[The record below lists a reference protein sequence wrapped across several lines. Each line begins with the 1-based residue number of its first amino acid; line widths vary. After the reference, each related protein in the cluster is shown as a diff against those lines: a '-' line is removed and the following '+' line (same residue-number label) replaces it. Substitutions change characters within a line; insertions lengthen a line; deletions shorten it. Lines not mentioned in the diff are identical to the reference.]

1 MISRGAWSTN
11 DIGGE
16 RVQVFTGAHPHDPT
30 LFHQHKLL
38 HMPNASS
45 SFVLFILANYL
56 HLAYQNFNIKGRN
69 SIFQYYVFS

>member
-16 RVQVFTGAHPHDPT
+16 RVHVFTGAHPHDPT
-30 LFHQHKLL
+30 LLHQDKLL

-45 SFVLFILANYL
+45 SLSSAFVLFILAN
-56 HLAYQNFNIKGRN
+56 
-69 SIFQYYVFS
+69 

>member
-16 RVQVFTGAHPHDPT
+16 RVHVFTGAHPHDPT
-30 LFHQHKLL
+30 LLHQHKLL

-45 SFVLFILANYL
+45 SLSSAFVLFILAN
-56 HLAYQNFNIKGRN
+56 
-69 SIFQYYVFS
+69 